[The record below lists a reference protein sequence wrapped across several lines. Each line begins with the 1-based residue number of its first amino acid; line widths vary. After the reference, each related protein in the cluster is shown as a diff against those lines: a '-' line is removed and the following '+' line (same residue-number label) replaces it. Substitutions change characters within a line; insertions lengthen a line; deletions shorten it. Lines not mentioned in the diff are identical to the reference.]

1 MVLSETLQKYG
12 IEHQLI
18 GPDVFDSLGLA
29 SYNSGEKVCTFIES
43 EKYIG
48 GLSNN
53 VSVILTNEE
62 TAKAIEELRPDI
74 GICVVDDPRSVF
86 FRMHQSLADCEE
98 YARKSFETQIGKDC
112 NISSLAYV
120 SPENVVI
127 GNNVTIEEF
136 CSIKPNTIIGDD
148 TVIRAGTI
156 IGGEGFEVKTS
167 EDGNAYVVKHLGGVR
182 IGNSVEI
189 QSNCCICKA
198 LYPWDDTIISNNV
211 KIDNLVHV
219 AHGVKIGE
227 FTKIVTHAAIGGRT
241 VIGKNAWVGIGAII
255 RNGITI
261 GNNSR
266 VNMGAVVTKDV
277 PDGVY
282 VSGNFAIE
290 HSKHLEHLKEIR

>member
-1 MVLSETLQKYG
+1 MILPEVLKNLEIEYRSTGSE
-12 IEHQLI
+12 
-18 GPDVFDSLGLA
+18 VFDSLGLA
-29 SYNSGEKVCTFIES
+29 SYNSGERVCTFIES

-48 GLSNN
+48 GLSDNI
-53 VSVILTNEE
+53 SVVITNER
-62 TAKAIEELRPDI
+62 TAKTLEELRPDI

-98 YARKSFETQIGKDC
+98 YARKPFETQVGKDC

-120 SPENVVI
+120 SPENVII

-136 CSIKPNTIIGDD
+136 CSIKPNTVIGDD

-156 IGGEGFEVKTS
+156 VGGEGFEVKTS

-198 LYPWDDTIISNNV
+198 LYPWDDTIISDNV

-241 VIGKNAWVGIGAII
+241 VIGKNAWIGIGAII
-255 RNGITI
+255 RNGLVI
-261 GNNSR
+261 GDDAR
-266 VNMGAVVTKDV
+266 VNIGAVVTKDIS
-277 PDGVY
+277 DGMH

-290 HSKHLEHLKEIR
+290 HKKFLDNLKLIR

>member
-1 MVLSETLQKYG
+1 MILPEVLKKIG
-12 IEHQLI
+12 IEYRST
-18 GPDVFDSLGLA
+18 GPEVFDSLGLA

-43 EKYIG
+43 EKYIE
-48 GLSNN
+48 GLSENI
-53 VSVILTNEE
+53 SVVLTNEN
-62 TAKAIEELRPDI
+62 TAKAIEESRLGI

-98 YARKSFETQIGKDC
+98 YARKSFKTQIGKDY

-136 CSIKPNTIIGDD
+136 CSIKPNTVIGDD

-156 IGGEGFEVKTS
+156 VGGEGFEVKTS

-198 LYPWDDTIISNNV
+198 LYPWDDTIISDNV

-241 VIGKNAWVGIGAII
+241 VIGKNAWIGIGAII
-255 RNGITI
+255 RNGLVI
-261 GNNSR
+261 GDDAR
-266 VNMGAVVTKDV
+266 VNIGAVVTKDIS
-277 PDGVY
+277 DGMH

-290 HSKHLEHLKEIR
+290 HKKFLDNLKLIR